1 MIWVTWVTKVT
12 RMTWV
17 TWVTRVTWV
26 IKMTWVTGVSTMT
39 WVGRVTWVSRVIWV
53 TRMTWGIRD
62 TVNSWENYRSHR
74 EMSAFFMQAIRAL
87 LSFRT
92 TNLDV
97 VLFSFNLLWLVINY
111 FKLQRK

>member
-1 MIWVTWVTKVT
+1 MIWVTWVTTVT
-12 RMTWV
+12 RM

-26 IKMTWVTGVSTMT
+26 IRMTWVTGVTRM
-39 WVGRVTWVSRVIWV
+39 TWVSRVTWV
-53 TRMTWGIRD
+53 TRMTWGIRV

-97 VLFSFNLLWLVINY
+97 VLFSFNLLWLAIND

>member
-1 MIWVTWVTKVT
+1 MTRMIWVTWVTTVT
-12 RMTWV
+12 RM

-26 IKMTWVTGVSTMT
+26 IRMTWVTGVTRM
-39 WVGRVTWVSRVIWV
+39 TWVSRVTWV
-53 TRMTWGIRD
+53 TRMTWGIRV
-62 TVNSWENYRSHR
+62 TINSWENYRSHR

-97 VLFSFNLLWLVINY
+97 VLFSFNLLWLAIND

>member
-1 MIWVTWVTKVT
+1 MTRMIWLTWVTTVT
-12 RMTWV
+12 RITWV

-26 IKMTWVTGVSTMT
+26 IRMTWVTGVTRM
-39 WVGRVTWVSRVIWV
+39 TWVSRVTWV
-53 TRMTWGIRD
+53 TRMTWGIRV
-62 TVNSWENYRSHR
+62 TVNAWENYRSHR

-97 VLFSFNLLWLVINY
+97 VLFSFNLLWLAIND

>member
-1 MIWVTWVTKVT
+1 MTRMIWL
-12 RMTWV
+12 

-26 IKMTWVTGVSTMT
+26 IRMTWVTGVTRM
-39 WVGRVTWVSRVIWV
+39 TWVSRVTWV
-53 TRMTWGIRD
+53 TRMTWGIRV
-62 TVNSWENYRSHR
+62 TVNAWENYRSHR

-97 VLFSFNLLWLVINY
+97 VLFSFNLLWLAIND

>member
-1 MIWVTWVTKVT
+1 MIWVTWVT

-26 IKMTWVTGVSTMT
+26 IRMTWVTGVTRM
-39 WVGRVTWVSRVIWV
+39 TWVSRVTWL
-53 TRMTWGIRD
+53 TRMTWGIRV
-62 TVNSWENYRSHR
+62 TVNAWENYRSHR

-87 LSFRT
+87 LSSRT

-97 VLFSFNLLWLVINY
+97 VLFSFNLLWLVIND

>member
-1 MIWVTWVTKVT
+1 MIWL
-12 RMTWV
+12 

-26 IKMTWVTGVSTMT
+26 IRMTWVTGVTRM
-39 WVGRVTWVSRVIWV
+39 TWVSRVTWV
-53 TRMTWGIRD
+53 TRMTWGIRV
-62 TVNSWENYRSHR
+62 TVNAWENYRSHR

>member
-1 MIWVTWVTKVT
+1 MIWVTWVT
-12 RMTWV
+12 RMTWVTWV

-26 IKMTWVTGVSTMT
+26 IRMTWVTGVTRMT
-39 WVGRVTWVSRVIWV
+39 WVGRVTWVSRVTW
-53 TRMTWGIRD
+53 MTWGIRV

-97 VLFSFNLLWLVINY
+97 VLFSFNLLWLAIND

>member
-1 MIWVTWVTKVT
+1 MTRMIWLTWVTTVT

-26 IKMTWVTGVSTMT
+26 IRMTWVTGVTRM
-39 WVGRVTWVSRVIWV
+39 TWVSRVTWV
-53 TRMTWGIRD
+53 TRMTWGIRV
-62 TVNSWENYRSHR
+62 TVNAWENYRSHR

-87 LSFRT
+87 LLFRT

-97 VLFSFNLLWLVINY
+97 VLFSFNLLWLAIND

>member
-1 MIWVTWVTKVT
+1 MTRMIWVTWVTTVT

-26 IKMTWVTGVSTMT
+26 IRMTWVTGVTRMT
-39 WVGRVTWVSRVIWV
+39 WVGRV
-53 TRMTWGIRD
+53 

-97 VLFSFNLLWLVINY
+97 VLFSFNLLWLAIND

>member
-1 MIWVTWVTKVT
+1 MIWVTWVTTVT
-12 RMTWV
+12 RM

-26 IKMTWVTGVSTMT
+26 IRMTWVTGVTRMTWVSTMT
-39 WVGRVTWVSRVIWV
+39 WV
-53 TRMTWGIRD
+53 TRMTWGIRV
-62 TVNSWENYRSHR
+62 TVNSWENYRSYR

-97 VLFSFNLLWLVINY
+97 VLFSFNLLWLAIND

>member
-1 MIWVTWVTKVT
+1 MIWVTWVTTVT
-12 RMTWV
+12 RM

-26 IKMTWVTGVSTMT
+26 IRMTWVTGVTRMT
-39 WVGRVTWVSRVIWV
+39 WGSRVTWV
-53 TRMTWGIRD
+53 TRMTWGIRV

-97 VLFSFNLLWLVINY
+97 VLFPFNLLWLAIND

>member
-1 MIWVTWVTKVT
+1 MIWVTWVTTVT

-26 IKMTWVTGVSTMT
+26 IRMTWVTGVTRM
-39 WVGRVTWVSRVIWV
+39 TWVSRVTWL
-53 TRMTWGIRD
+53 TRMTWGIRV
-62 TVNSWENYRSHR
+62 TVNAWENYRSHR

-97 VLFSFNLLWLVINY
+97 VLFSFNLLWLVIND

>member
-1 MIWVTWVTKVT
+1 MTRMIWLTWVTTVT
-12 RMTWV
+12 RM

-26 IKMTWVTGVSTMT
+26 IRMTWVTGVTRM
-39 WVGRVTWVSRVIWV
+39 TWVSRVTWV
-53 TRMTWGIRD
+53 TRMTWGIRV
-62 TVNSWENYRSHR
+62 TVNAWENYRSHR

-97 VLFSFNLLWLVINY
+97 VLFSFNLLWLAIND

>member
-1 MIWVTWVTKVT
+1 MIWVTWVTTVT
-12 RMTWV
+12 RM

-26 IKMTWVTGVSTMT
+26 IRMTWVTGVTRM
-39 WVGRVTWVSRVIWV
+39 TWVSRVTWV
-53 TRMTWGIRD
+53 TRMTWGIRV

-74 EMSAFFMQAIRAL
+74 EMSDFFMQAIRAL

-97 VLFSFNLLWLVINY
+97 VLFSFNLLWLAIND

>member
-1 MIWVTWVTKVT
+1 MTRMIWVTWVTTV
-12 RMTWV
+12 TWV

-26 IKMTWVTGVSTMT
+26 IRITWVTGVTRMT
-39 WVGRVTWVSRVIWV
+39 WVGRVTWVSRV
-53 TRMTWGIRD
+53 TRMTWGIRV

-97 VLFSFNLLWLVINY
+97 VLFSFNLLWLAIND

>member
-1 MIWVTWVTKVT
+1 MTWVTTVT

-26 IKMTWVTGVSTMT
+26 IRMTWVTGVTRMT
-39 WVGRVTWVSRVIWV
+39 WVGRV
-53 TRMTWGIRD
+53 

-97 VLFSFNLLWLVINY
+97 VLFSFNLLWLAIND

>member
-1 MIWVTWVTKVT
+1 MIWVTWVTTVT

-26 IKMTWVTGVSTMT
+26 IRMTWVTGVTRMT
-39 WVGRVTWVSRVIWV
+39 WVGRV
-53 TRMTWGIRD
+53 

-97 VLFSFNLLWLVINY
+97 VLFSFNLLWLAIND

>member
-1 MIWVTWVTKVT
+1 MTRMIWVTWVTTVT
-12 RMTWV
+12 RMS
-17 TWVTRVTWV
+17 WVTRVTWV
-26 IKMTWVTGVSTMT
+26 IRMTWVTGVTRM
-39 WVGRVTWVSRVIWV
+39 TWVSRVTWV
-53 TRMTWGIRD
+53 TRMTWGIRV

-97 VLFSFNLLWLVINY
+97 VLFSFNLLWLAIND

>member
-1 MIWVTWVTKVT
+1 MTRMIWVTWVTTVT
-12 RMTWV
+12 RM

-26 IKMTWVTGVSTMT
+26 IRMTWVTGVTRMT
-39 WVGRVTWVSRVIWV
+39 WVGRV
-53 TRMTWGIRD
+53 

-97 VLFSFNLLWLVINY
+97 VLFSFNLLWLAIND

>member
-1 MIWVTWVTKVT
+1 MIWLTWVTTVT
-12 RMTWV
+12 RM

-26 IKMTWVTGVSTMT
+26 IRMTWVTGVTRM
-39 WVGRVTWVSRVIWV
+39 TWVSRVTWV
-53 TRMTWGIRD
+53 TRMTWGIRV
-62 TVNSWENYRSHR
+62 TVNAWENYRSHR

-97 VLFSFNLLWLVINY
+97 VLFSFNLLWLVIND

>member
-26 IKMTWVTGVSTMT
+26 TGVSRMI
-39 WVGRVTWVSRVIWV
+39 WVGRVTWVSRVTWV
-53 TRMTWGIRD
+53 TRLTWGIRV
-62 TVNSWENYRSHR
+62 TVNSWQNYRSHR

-97 VLFSFNLLWLVINY
+97 VLFSFNLLWLAINN

>member
-1 MIWVTWVTKVT
+1 MTRMIWVTWVTTVT

-26 IKMTWVTGVSTMT
+26 IRMTWVTGVTRM
-39 WVGRVTWVSRVIWV
+39 TWVSRVTWV
-53 TRMTWGIRD
+53 TRMTWGIRV

-92 TNLDV
+92 TYLDV
-97 VLFSFNLLWLVINY
+97 VLFSFNLLWLAIND

>member
-1 MIWVTWVTKVT
+1 MIWVTWVTTVT
-12 RMTWV
+12 RM

-26 IKMTWVTGVSTMT
+26 IRMTWVTGVTRM
-39 WVGRVTWVSRVIWV
+39 TWVSRVTWV
-53 TRMTWGIRD
+53 TRMTWGIRVM
-62 TVNSWENYRSHR
+62 VNSWENYRSHR

-97 VLFSFNLLWLVINY
+97 VLFSFNLLWLAIND

>member
-1 MIWVTWVTKVT
+1 MTRMIWVTWVTRVT

-26 IKMTWVTGVSTMT
+26 IRMTWVTGVTRM
-39 WVGRVTWVSRVIWV
+39 TWVSRVTWV
-53 TRMTWGIRD
+53 TRMTWGIRV
-62 TVNSWENYRSHR
+62 TVNAWENYRSHR
-74 EMSAFFMQAIRAL
+74 EMSAFFMEAIRAL

-97 VLFSFNLLWLVINY
+97 VLFSFNLLWLAIND

>member
-1 MIWVTWVTKVT
+1 MTRMIWVTWVTTVT

-26 IKMTWVTGVSTMT
+26 IRMTWVTGVTRMT
-39 WVGRVTWVSRVIWV
+39 WVGRVTWVSRV
-53 TRMTWGIRD
+53 TRMTWGIRV

-97 VLFSFNLLWLVINY
+97 VLFSFNLLWLAIND

>member
-1 MIWVTWVTKVT
+1 MIWVTWVTTVT
-12 RMTWV
+12 RMTC
-17 TWVTRVTWV
+17 VTRVTWV
-26 IKMTWVTGVSTMT
+26 IRMTWITGVTRMA
-39 WVGRVTWVSRVIWV
+39 WVSRVTWV
-53 TRMTWGIRD
+53 TRMTWGIRV

-97 VLFSFNLLWLVINY
+97 VLFSFNLLWLAIND

>member
-1 MIWVTWVTKVT
+1 MTRMIWVTWVTTVT
-12 RMTWV
+12 RM

-26 IKMTWVTGVSTMT
+26 IRMTWVTGVTRM
-39 WVGRVTWVSRVIWV
+39 TWVSRVTWV
-53 TRMTWGIRD
+53 TRMTWGIRV

-97 VLFSFNLLWLVINY
+97 VLFSFNLLWLAIND

>member
-1 MIWVTWVTKVT
+1 MTRMIWLTWVTTVT

-17 TWVTRVTWV
+17 TWVTRVTLV
-26 IKMTWVTGVSTMT
+26 IRMTWVTGVTRM
-39 WVGRVTWVSRVIWV
+39 TWVSRVTWV
-53 TRMTWGIRD
+53 TRMTWGIRV
-62 TVNSWENYRSHR
+62 TVNAWENYRSHR

-97 VLFSFNLLWLVINY
+97 VLFSFNLLWLAIND

>member
-1 MIWVTWVTKVT
+1 MIWLTWVTTVT
-12 RMTWV
+12 RM

-26 IKMTWVTGVSTMT
+26 IRMTWVTGVTRM
-39 WVGRVTWVSRVIWV
+39 TWVSRVTWV
-53 TRMTWGIRD
+53 TRMTWGIRV
-62 TVNSWENYRSHR
+62 TVNAWENYRSHC

-97 VLFSFNLLWLVINY
+97 VLFSFNLLWLAIND

>member
-1 MIWVTWVTKVT
+1 MIWVTWVTTVT

-26 IKMTWVTGVSTMT
+26 IRMTWVTGVTRM
-39 WVGRVTWVSRVIWV
+39 TWVSRVTWV
-53 TRMTWGIRD
+53 TRMTWGIRV
-62 TVNSWENYRSHR
+62 TVNLWGNYRSHR

-97 VLFSFNLLWLVINY
+97 VLFSFNLLLLAIND

>member
-1 MIWVTWVTKVT
+1 MIWVTWVTTVT
-12 RMTWV
+12 RM

-26 IKMTWVTGVSTMT
+26 IRMTWVTGVTRM
-39 WVGRVTWVSRVIWV
+39 TWVSRVTWL
-53 TRMTWGIRD
+53 TRMTWGIRV
-62 TVNSWENYRSHR
+62 TVNAWENYRSHR

-97 VLFSFNLLWLVINY
+97 VLFSFNLLWLVIND